1 MKKKVLILGSTGSIG
16 NNTCSVIREFKND
29 FEIVA
34 LSTNSKTDILKKQIE
49 EFNPKTV
56 NISSKEALNN
66 FKKNSFKN
74 QKNKIKIHEGNIAEF
89 VRDTNFD
96 ILVNALTGYA
106 GFLPTIEAIKKG
118 KIIAL
123 ANKETLVVGGD
134 IINELLK
141 KYNSSLIPIDS
152 EHSAIFQILRHFKD
166 APISKVIITAS
177 GGPFLK
183 TPKEELKTVTVEMA
197 LKHPTWNMGGKITID
212 SATMM
217 NKGFEV
223 IEAHHLFN
231 LDYDKIETI
240 IHPQSLIHS
249 MVEFVDGEIYAQIGK
264 NDMRLPI
271 QHALTYPEIRNTP
284 FEKLKL
290 YEHSEINFYK
300 MDFDKFVM
308 LKLAYE
314 CGKKGGL
321 YPCVLNAANEVC
333 VYSFLEKKIG
343 FTDIFDIVQK
353 ICERRIY
360 DKIYNKKINI
370 PLTIENIINTDK
382 EVREETLKEIENK

>member
-16 NNTCSVIREFKND
+16 NNTCSVIREFNKD
-29 FEIVA
+29 FEIA
-34 LSTNSKTDILKKQIE
+34 GISTNYKIDILQKQIE
-49 EFNPKTV
+49 EFNPKIV
-56 NISSKEALNN
+56 HISSKEALNN
-66 FKKNSFKN
+66 FKNK
-74 QKNKIKIHEGNIAEF
+74 KNKINIHEGSIAEF
-89 VRDTNFD
+89 VRDTDFD

-118 KIIAL
+118 KTIAL

-141 KYNSSLIPIDS
+141 KYNASLIPIDS

-166 APISKVIITAS
+166 AQISKVIITAS
-177 GGPFLK
+177 GGPFFK
-183 TPKEELKTVTVEMA
+183 TPKEELKNVTVEMA
-197 LKHPTWNMGGKITID
+197 LKHPTWKMGGKITID

-290 YEHSEINFYK
+290 HEHSEINFYK
-300 MDFDKFVM
+300 MDFEKFIM
-308 LKLAYE
+308 LKLCA
-314 CGKKGGL
+314 
-321 YPCVLNAANEVC
+321 
-333 VYSFLEKKIG
+333 
-343 FTDIFDIVQK
+343 
-353 ICERRIY
+353 
-360 DKIYNKKINI
+360 
-370 PLTIENIINTDK
+370 
-382 EVREETLKEIENK
+382 

>member
-1 MKKKVLILGSTGSIG
+1 MKKRILLLGATGSIG
-16 NNTCSVIREFKND
+16 TNTCNVVRNFSSD
-29 FEIVA
+29 FEIVGMSA
-34 LSTNSKTDILKKQIE
+34 NSKIDILRTLCT

-56 NISSKEALNN
+56 NISDKSAANI
-66 FKKNSFKN
+66 FKDYDCAES
-74 QKNKIKIHEGNIAEF
+74 INIFDGSIADF
-89 VRDTNFD
+89 VKHTDFD

-106 GFLPTIEAIKKG
+106 GFLPTVEAIKKG
-118 KIIAL
+118 KTVAL

-141 KYNSSLIPIDS
+141 QNNAKLIPIDS
-152 EHSAIFQILRHFKD
+152 EHSAIFQILNHFGKD
-166 APISKVIITAS
+166 ALSKVIITAS
-177 GGPFLK
+177 GGPFFR
-183 TPKEELKTVTVEMA
+183 TPKEELKNVTVEMA
-197 LKHPTWNMGGKITID
+197 LKHPTWSMGSKITID

-249 MVEFVDGEIYAQIGK
+249 MAEFVDGEIYAQIGK
-264 NDMRLPI
+264 NDMCLPI

-290 YEHSEINFYK
+290 YEHTELNFYK

-321 YPCVLNAANEVC
+321 YPCVLNAANEIC
-333 VYSFLEKKIG
+333 VYSFLEKRIG
-343 FTDIFDIVQK
+343 FTDIFDIVSK
-353 ICERRIY
+353 VCSR
-360 DKIYNKKINI
+360 KINI
-370 PLTIENIINTDK
+370 PLTIDNIINMDSEIRK
-382 EVREETLKEIENK
+382 ETRWIIDSMTK

>member
-1 MKKKVLILGSTGSIG
+1 MRKRILLLGATGSIG
-16 NNTCSVIREFKND
+16 TNTCTVVRKFSSD
-29 FEIVA
+29 FEIVGMSA
-34 LSTNSKTDILKKQIE
+34 NSKIDILRTLCT
-49 EFNPKTV
+49 EFKPKTV
-56 NISSKEALNN
+56 NISDKSAANI
-66 FKKNSFKN
+66 FKDYDCAES
-74 QKNKIKIHEGNIAEF
+74 INIFDGSIADF
-89 VRDTNFD
+89 VKHTDFD

-106 GFLPTIEAIKKG
+106 GFLPTVEAIKKG
-118 KIIAL
+118 KTVAL
-123 ANKETLVVGGD
+123 SNKETLVVGGD

-141 KYNSSLIPIDS
+141 QHNAKLIPIDS
-152 EHSAIFQILRHFKD
+152 EHSAIFQILNHFGKD
-166 APISKVIITAS
+166 ELSKVIITAS
-177 GGPFLK
+177 GGPFFR
-183 TPKEELKTVTVEMA
+183 TPKEELKNVTVEMA
-197 LKHPTWNMGGKITID
+197 LKHPTWSMGSKITID

-249 MVEFVDGEIYAQIGK
+249 MAEFIDGEIYAQIGK
-264 NDMRLPI
+264 NDMCLPI

-284 FEKLKL
+284 FERLKL

-333 VYSFLEKKIG
+333 VYSFLERRIG
-343 FTDIFDIVQK
+343 FTDILDIVSK
-353 ICERRIY
+353 VCER
-360 DKIYNKKINI
+360 KINI
-370 PLTIENIINTDK
+370 PLNIDNIINMDSEIRK
-382 EVREETLKEIENK
+382 ETRWIIDSMTK

>member
-1 MKKKVLILGSTGSIG
+1 MKKKILILGSTGSIG

-66 FKKNSFKN
+66 FKN

-89 VRDTNFD
+89 VRDTDFD

-166 APISKVIITAS
+166 APISKIIITAS

-314 CGKKGGL
+314 CGEKGGL

-333 VYSFLEKKIG
+333 VYSFLDKKIG

-353 ICERRIY
+353 ICE
-360 DKIYNKKINI
+360 IYNKKIDI
-370 PLTIENIINTDK
+370 PLTIENIINTDR

>member
-16 NNTCSVIREFKND
+16 NNTCSVIREFYND
-29 FEIVA
+29 FEIVG
-34 LSTNSKTDILKKQIE
+34 LSTNSKIDILKNQIK
-49 EFNPKTV
+49 EFNPKKIH
-56 NISSKEALNN
+56 ISSKSALNDL
-66 FKKNSFKN
+66 KNNLEEKN
-74 QKNKIKIHEGNIAEF
+74 IIYEGNISEF
-89 VRDTNFD
+89 VRDMEFD

-106 GFLPTIEAIKKG
+106 GFLPTVEAIKKG
-118 KIIAL
+118 KIVAL

-134 IINELLK
+134 IINDLLK
-141 KYNSSLIPIDS
+141 KYNASLIPIDS

-166 APISKVIITAS
+166 AQVSKVIITAS
-177 GGPFLK
+177 GGPFFR
-183 TPKEELKTVTVEMA
+183 TPKEELKNVTVEMA

-271 QHALTYPEIRNTP
+271 QHALTYPEIKTTP

-308 LKLAYE
+308 LKLAYD

-321 YPCVLNAANEVC
+321 YPCVLNAANEIC

-353 ICERRIY
+353 ICNREI
-360 DKIYNKKINI
+360 DI
-370 PLTIENIINTDK
+370 PLTIENIIKTDG
-382 EVREETLKEIENK
+382 EIREETLKEIELLK

>member
-1 MKKKVLILGSTGSIG
+1 MRKRILLLGATGSIG
-16 NNTCSVIREFKND
+16 TNTCTVVRKFSSD
-29 FEIVA
+29 FEIVGMSA
-34 LSTNSKTDILKKQIE
+34 NSKIDILRTLCT
-49 EFNPKTV
+49 EFKPKTV
-56 NISSKEALNN
+56 NISDKSAANI
-66 FKKNSFKN
+66 FKDYDCAEN
-74 QKNKIKIHEGNIAEF
+74 IKIFEGSIADF
-89 VRDTNFD
+89 VKHTDFD

-106 GFLPTIEAIKKG
+106 GFLPTVEAIKKG
-118 KIIAL
+118 KTVAL

-141 KYNSSLIPIDS
+141 QHNAKLIPIDS
-152 EHSAIFQILRHFKD
+152 EHSAIFQILNHFGKD
-166 APISKVIITAS
+166 ELSKVIITAS
-177 GGPFLK
+177 GGPFFR
-183 TPKEELKTVTVEMA
+183 TPKEELKNVTVEMA
-197 LKHPTWNMGGKITID
+197 LKHPTWSMGSKITID

-249 MVEFVDGEIYAQIGK
+249 MAEFIDGEIYAQIGK
-264 NDMRLPI
+264 NDMCLPI

-284 FEKLKL
+284 FERLKL

-308 LKLAYE
+308 FKLAYE

-333 VYSFLEKKIG
+333 VYSFLERRIG
-343 FTDIFDIVQK
+343 FTDIFDIVSK
-353 ICERRIY
+353 VCER
-360 DKIYNKKINI
+360 KINI
-370 PLTIENIINTDK
+370 PLNIDNIINMDSEIRK
-382 EVREETLKEIENK
+382 ETRWIIDSMTK

>member
-1 MKKKVLILGSTGSIG
+1 MKKRILLLGATGSIG
-16 NNTCSVIREFKND
+16 LNTYSVVCKFRNE
-29 FEIVA
+29 FEIVGM
-34 LSTNSKTDILKKQIE
+34 STNSKIDILSNLCDDLK
-49 EFNPKTV
+49 PKTV
-56 NISSKEALNN
+56 NISDK
-66 FKKNSFKN
+66 
-74 QKNKIKIHEGNIAEF
+74 IAENIFKDYDCAKDLSIYEGTIADF
-89 VRDTNFD
+89 VKDTDFD

-106 GFLPTIEAIKKG
+106 GFLPTVEAIKKG
-118 KIIAL
+118 KTIAL

-134 IINELLK
+134 IINQLLK
-141 KYNSSLIPIDS
+141 EYKASLIPIDS
-152 EHSAIFQILRHFKD
+152 EHSAIFQMLRHFPKESL
-166 APISKVIITAS
+166 SKVIITAS
-177 GGPFLK
+177 GGPFFR
-183 TPKEELKTVTVEMA
+183 TPKEELKNVTVEMA
-197 LKHPTWNMGGKITID
+197 LKHPTWSMGNKITID

-249 MVEFVDGEIYAQIGK
+249 MIEMNDGEIYAQIGK

-290 YEHSEINFYK
+290 YEHPEINFYK

-308 LKLAYE
+308 LRLAYE

-321 YPCVLNAANEVC
+321 YPCVLNAANEIC
-333 VYSFLEKKIG
+333 VYSFLQKKIG
-343 FTDIFDIVQK
+343 FTDIFDIVSK
-353 ICERRIY
+353 VCDR
-360 DKIYNKKINI
+360 KINV
-370 PLTIENIINTDK
+370 PLTIDNIINMDSEIRK
-382 EVREETLKEIENK
+382 ETSWIIDSMSK

>member
-1 MKKKVLILGSTGSIG
+1 MKKRILLLGATGSIG
-16 NNTCSVIREFKND
+16 TNTCTVVRKFSSD
-29 FEIVA
+29 FEIVGMSA
-34 LSTNSKTDILKKQIE
+34 NSKIDILRTLCT
-49 EFNPKTV
+49 EFKPKTV
-56 NISSKEALNN
+56 NISDKSAANI
-66 FKKNSFKN
+66 FKDYDCAES
-74 QKNKIKIHEGNIAEF
+74 INIFDGSIADF
-89 VRDTNFD
+89 VKHTDFD

-106 GFLPTIEAIKKG
+106 GFLPTVEAIKKG
-118 KIIAL
+118 KTVAL

-141 KYNSSLIPIDS
+141 QHNAKLIPIDS
-152 EHSAIFQILRHFKD
+152 EHSAIFQILNHFGKD
-166 APISKVIITAS
+166 ALLKVIITAS
-177 GGPFLK
+177 GGPFFR
-183 TPKEELKTVTVEMA
+183 TPKEELKNVTVEMA
-197 LKHPTWNMGGKITID
+197 LKHPTWSMGSKITID

-249 MVEFVDGEIYAQIGK
+249 MAEFIDGEIYAQIGK
-264 NDMRLPI
+264 NDMCLPI

-333 VYSFLEKKIG
+333 VYSFLEKRIG
-343 FTDIFDIVQK
+343 FTDIFDIVSK
-353 ICERRIY
+353 VCDR
-360 DKIYNKKINI
+360 KINI
-370 PLTIENIINTDK
+370 PLNIDNIINMDSEIRK
-382 EVREETLKEIENK
+382 ETRWIIDSMAK

>member
-1 MKKKVLILGSTGSIG
+1 MKKRILLLGATGSIG
-16 NNTCSVIREFKND
+16 TNTCTVVRKFSSD
-29 FEIVA
+29 FEIVGMSA
-34 LSTNSKTDILKKQIE
+34 NSKIDILRTLCT
-49 EFNPKTV
+49 EFKPKTV
-56 NISSKEALNN
+56 NISDKSAANI
-66 FKKNSFKN
+66 FKDYDCAES
-74 QKNKIKIHEGNIAEF
+74 INIFDGSIADF
-89 VRDTNFD
+89 VKHTDFD

-106 GFLPTIEAIKKG
+106 GFLPTVEAIKKG
-118 KIIAL
+118 KTVAL
-123 ANKETLVVGGD
+123 SNKEALVVGGD

-141 KYNSSLIPIDS
+141 QHNAKLIPIDS
-152 EHSAIFQILRHFKD
+152 EHSAIFQILNHFGKD
-166 APISKVIITAS
+166 ALSKVIITAS
-177 GGPFLK
+177 GGPFFR
-183 TPKEELKTVTVEMA
+183 TPKEELKNVTVEMA
-197 LKHPTWNMGGKITID
+197 LKHPTWSMGSKITID

-249 MVEFVDGEIYAQIGK
+249 MAEFIDGEIYAQIGK
-264 NDMRLPI
+264 NDMCLPI

-321 YPCVLNAANEVC
+321 YPCVLNAANEIC
-333 VYSFLEKKIG
+333 VYSFLEKRIG
-343 FTDIFDIVQK
+343 FTDIFDIVSK
-353 ICERRIY
+353 VCDR
-360 DKIYNKKINI
+360 KINI
-370 PLTIENIINTDK
+370 PLNIDNIINMDSEIRK
-382 EVREETLKEIENK
+382 ETRWIIDSMTK

>member
-1 MKKKVLILGSTGSIG
+1 MKKRILLLGATGSIG
-16 NNTCSVIREFKND
+16 LNTYSVVCKFRNE
-29 FEIVA
+29 FEIVGM
-34 LSTNSKTDILKKQIE
+34 STNSKIDILSNLCDDLK
-49 EFNPKTV
+49 PKTV
-56 NISSKEALNN
+56 NISDK
-66 FKKNSFKN
+66 
-74 QKNKIKIHEGNIAEF
+74 IAENIFKDYDCAKDLSIYEGTIADF
-89 VRDTNFD
+89 VKDTDFD

-106 GFLPTIEAIKKG
+106 GFLPTVEAIKKG
-118 KIIAL
+118 KTIAL

-134 IINELLK
+134 IINQLLK
-141 KYNSSLIPIDS
+141 EYKASLIPIDS
-152 EHSAIFQILRHFKD
+152 EHSAIFQMLRHFPKESL
-166 APISKVIITAS
+166 SKVIITAS
-177 GGPFLK
+177 GGPFFR
-183 TPKEELKTVTVEMA
+183 TPKEELKNVTVEMA
-197 LKHPTWNMGGKITID
+197 LKHPTWSMGNKITID

-249 MVEFVDGEIYAQIGK
+249 MIEMNDGEIYAQIGK

-300 MDFDKFVM
+300 MDFDKFIM
-308 LKLAYE
+308 LRLAYE

-321 YPCVLNAANEVC
+321 YPCVLNAANEIC
-333 VYSFLEKKIG
+333 VYSFLQKKIG
-343 FTDIFDIVQK
+343 FTDIFNIVSK
-353 ICERRIY
+353 VCDR
-360 DKIYNKKINI
+360 KINV
-370 PLTIENIINTDK
+370 PLTIDNIINMDSEIRK
-382 EVREETLKEIENK
+382 ETAWIINSMSK

>member
-1 MKKKVLILGSTGSIG
+1 MKKKILILGSTGSIG

-66 FKKNSFKN
+66 FKN

-89 VRDTNFD
+89 VRDTDFD

-353 ICERRIY
+353 ICE
-360 DKIYNKKINI
+360 IYNKKINI
-370 PLTIENIINTDK
+370 PLTIENIINTDR

>member
-1 MKKKVLILGSTGSIG
+1 MKIVKMKKKVLILGSTGSIG

-29 FEIVA
+29 FEIVGM
-34 LSTNSKTDILKKQIE
+34 STNSKIDVLKKQIE

-56 NISSKEALNN
+56 NISSKESLNN

-74 QKNKIKIHEGNIAEF
+74 QKNKININEGNIAEF
-89 VRDTNFD
+89 VRDTDFD

-134 IINELLK
+134 IINKLLK

-152 EHSAIFQILRHFKD
+152 EHSAIFQILRHFKNV
-166 APISKVIITAS
+166 PISKVIITAS

-183 TPKEELKTVTVEMA
+183 TPREKLKNVTVEMA

-271 QHALTYPEIRNTP
+271 QHALTYPKIKNTP

-290 YEHSEINFYK
+290 HEHSEINFYK

-321 YPCVLNAANEVC
+321 YPCVLNAANEIC

-353 ICERRIY
+353 IYERRIY
-360 DKIYNKKINI
+360 DKKIDI
-370 PLTIENIINTDK
+370 PLTIENIINTDRK
-382 EVREETLKEIENK
+382 IREETIKEIN

>member
-1 MKKKVLILGSTGSIG
+1 MKKRILLLGATGSIG
-16 NNTCSVIREFKND
+16 TNTCSVVRDFNND
-29 FEIVA
+29 FEIIGMSA
-34 LSTNSKTDILKKQIE
+34 NSRVEILKDLCL
-49 EFNPKTV
+49 EFKPKTI
-56 NISSKEALNN
+56 NISDKNAENI
-66 FKKNSFKN
+66 FKDYDFAKDIN
-74 QKNKIKIHEGNIAEF
+74 IHEGSIADF
-89 VRDTNFD
+89 VRDTDFD

-118 KIIAL
+118 KTIAL

-134 IINELLK
+134 IINQLLK
-141 KYNSSLIPIDS
+141 EYNASLIPIDS
-152 EHSAIFQILRHFKD
+152 EHSAIFQMLRHF
-166 APISKVIITAS
+166 PQSSLSKVIITAS
-177 GGPFLK
+177 GGPFFK
-183 TPKEELKTVTVEMA
+183 TPKEELKNVTVEMA
-197 LKHPTWNMGGKITID
+197 LKHPTWAMGSKITID

-249 MVEFVDGEIYAQIGK
+249 MIEMNDGEIYAQIGK

-271 QHALTYPEIRNTP
+271 QHALTYPEIRETP

-308 LKLAYE
+308 LRLAYE

-321 YPCVLNAANEVC
+321 YPCVLNAANEIC
-333 VYSFLEKKIG
+333 VYSFLQRKIG
-343 FTDIFDIVQK
+343 FTDIFDIVSK
-353 ICERRIY
+353 AVSRE
-360 DKIYNKKINI
+360 INI
-370 PLTIENIINTDK
+370 PLTIDNIINMDSEIRK
-382 EVREETLKEIENK
+382 ETTWIIDSMSK

>member
-1 MKKKVLILGSTGSIG
+1 MRKRILLLGATGSIG
-16 NNTCSVIREFKND
+16 TNTCTVVRKFSSD
-29 FEIVA
+29 FEIVGMSA
-34 LSTNSKTDILKKQIE
+34 NSKIDILRTLCT
-49 EFNPKTV
+49 EFKPKTV
-56 NISSKEALNN
+56 NISDKSAANI
-66 FKKNSFKN
+66 FKDYDCAEN
-74 QKNKIKIHEGNIAEF
+74 IKIFDGSIADF
-89 VRDTNFD
+89 VKHTDFD

-106 GFLPTIEAIKKG
+106 GFLPTVEAIKKG
-118 KIIAL
+118 KTVAL
-123 ANKETLVVGGD
+123 SNKETLVVGGD

-141 KYNSSLIPIDS
+141 QHNAKLIPIDS
-152 EHSAIFQILRHFKD
+152 EHSAIFQILNHFGKD
-166 APISKVIITAS
+166 ELSKVIITAS
-177 GGPFLK
+177 GGPFFR
-183 TPKEELKTVTVEMA
+183 TPKEELKNVTVEMA
-197 LKHPTWNMGGKITID
+197 LKHPTWSMGSKITID

-249 MVEFVDGEIYAQIGK
+249 MAEFIDGEIYAQIGK
-264 NDMRLPI
+264 NDMCLPI

-284 FEKLKL
+284 FERLKL

-333 VYSFLEKKIG
+333 VYSFLERRIG
-343 FTDIFDIVQK
+343 FTDIFDIVSK
-353 ICERRIY
+353 VCER
-360 DKIYNKKINI
+360 KINI
-370 PLTIENIINTDK
+370 PLNIDNIINMDSEIRK
-382 EVREETLKEIENK
+382 ETRWIIDSMTK

>member
-1 MKKKVLILGSTGSIG
+1 MKKRILLLGATGSIG
-16 NNTCSVIREFKND
+16 TNTCSVVREFNND
-29 FEIVA
+29 FEIVGM
-34 LSTNSKTDILKKQIE
+34 SVNSKVDILKDLCT
-49 EFNPKTV
+49 EFNPNSI
-56 NISSKEALNN
+56 NISD
-66 FKKNSFKN
+66 KNAENIFKN
-74 QKNKIKIHEGNIAEF
+74 YDCSKYINIYEGSTADF
-89 VRDTNFD
+89 VRDTDFD

-134 IINELLK
+134 IINKLLK
-141 KYNSSLIPIDS
+141 KHNADLIPIDS
-152 EHSAIFQILRHFKD
+152 EHSAIFQMLKHFPKESL
-166 APISKVIITAS
+166 SKVIITAS
-177 GGPFLK
+177 GGPFFR
-183 TPKEELKTVTVEMA
+183 TPKEELKNVTAEMA
-197 LKHPTWNMGGKITID
+197 LKHPTWAMGSKITID

-249 MVEFVDGEIYAQIGK
+249 MIEMNDGEIYAQIGK

-271 QHALTYPEIRNTP
+271 QHALTYPEIRETP

-300 MDFDKFVM
+300 MDFDKFIM

-321 YPCVLNAANEVC
+321 YPCILNAANEIC
-333 VYSFLEKKIG
+333 VYSFLEKKIS
-343 FTDIFDIVQK
+343 FTDIFDIVAE
-353 ICERRIY
+353 ICSRDI
-360 DKIYNKKINI
+360 DI
-370 PLTIENIINTDK
+370 PLTIENIINIDK
-382 EVREETLKEIENK
+382 QIREETLNIISKLNNKL

>member
-1 MKKKVLILGSTGSIG
+1 MKKRILLLGATGSIG
-16 NNTCSVIREFKND
+16 TNTCNVVRNFSSD
-29 FEIVA
+29 FEIVGMSA
-34 LSTNSKTDILKKQIE
+34 NSKIDILRTLCT

-56 NISSKEALNN
+56 NISDKSAANI
-66 FKKNSFKN
+66 FKDYDCAES
-74 QKNKIKIHEGNIAEF
+74 INIFDGSIADF
-89 VRDTNFD
+89 VKHTDFD

-106 GFLPTIEAIKKG
+106 GFLPTVEAIKKG
-118 KIIAL
+118 KTVAL

-141 KYNSSLIPIDS
+141 QNNAKLIPIDS
-152 EHSAIFQILRHFKD
+152 EHSAIFQILNHFGKD
-166 APISKVIITAS
+166 ALSKVIITAS
-177 GGPFLK
+177 GGPFFR
-183 TPKEELKTVTVEMA
+183 TPKEELKNVTIEMA
-197 LKHPTWNMGGKITID
+197 LKHPTWSMGSKITID

-217 NKGFEV
+217 NKGFEA

-249 MVEFVDGEIYAQIGK
+249 MAEFVDGEIYAQIGK
-264 NDMRLPI
+264 NDMCLPI

-290 YEHSEINFYK
+290 YEHTELNFYK

-321 YPCVLNAANEVC
+321 YPCVLNAANEIC
-333 VYSFLEKKIG
+333 VYSFLEKRIG
-343 FTDIFDIVQK
+343 FTDIFDIVSK
-353 ICERRIY
+353 VCSR
-360 DKIYNKKINI
+360 KINI
-370 PLTIENIINTDK
+370 PLTIDNIINMDSEIRK
-382 EVREETLKEIENK
+382 ETRWIIDSMTK

>member
-1 MKKKVLILGSTGSIG
+1 MKIVKMKKKVLILGSTGSIG

-29 FEIVA
+29 FEIVGM
-34 LSTNSKTDILKKQIE
+34 STNSKIDILKKQIE

-56 NISSKEALNN
+56 NISSKESLNN
-66 FKKNSFKN
+66 LKKNSFKN
-74 QKNKIKIHEGNIAEF
+74 QKNKINIHEGNIAEF
-89 VRDTNFD
+89 VRDTDFD

-152 EHSAIFQILRHFKD
+152 EHSAIFQILRHFKNV
-166 APISKVIITAS
+166 PISKVIITAS

-183 TPKEELKTVTVEMA
+183 TPKEKLKNVTVEMA

-271 QHALTYPEIRNTP
+271 QHALTYPKIKNTP

-290 YEHSEINFYK
+290 HEHSEINFYK

-321 YPCVLNAANEVC
+321 YPCVLNAANEIC

-353 ICERRIY
+353 IYERRIY
-360 DKIYNKKINI
+360 DKKIDI
-370 PLTIENIINTDK
+370 PLTIENIINTDRK
-382 EVREETLKEIENK
+382 IREETIKEIN

>member
-1 MKKKVLILGSTGSIG
+1 MKKRVLILGATGSIG
-16 NNTCSVIREFKND
+16 VNTCSVIEHFYND
-29 FEIVA
+29 FEIVGIT
-34 LSTNSKTDILKKQIE
+34 TNTKIDVLKE
-49 EFNPKTV
+49 ECIKFKPKYV
-56 NISSKEALNN
+56 HISSQEALEN
-66 FKKNSFKN
+66 FKKFNIN
-74 QKNKIKIHEGNIAEF
+74 VNIYEGSIADF
-89 VRDTNFD
+89 VKDTDFD
-96 ILVNALTGYA
+96 ILVNALVGYS
-106 GFLPTIEAIKKG
+106 GFLPTIEAIKKS
-118 KIIAL
+118 KMVAL

-134 IINELLK
+134 IINDLLK
-141 KYNSSLIPIDS
+141 EHNAKLVPIDS
-152 EHSAIFQILRHFKD
+152 EHSAIFQILNHFNNV
-166 APISKVIITAS
+166 PISKVIITAS
-177 GGPFLK
+177 GGPFFR
-183 TPKEELKTVTVEMA
+183 TPKEELKNVTVEMA

-231 LDYDKIETI
+231 LDYEKIETI

-271 QHALTYPEIRNTP
+271 QNALTYPEVKTTP

-300 MDFDKFVM
+300 MDFDKFIM

-321 YPCVLNAANEVC
+321 YPCILNAANEVC
-333 VYSFLEKKIG
+333 VYSFLERKIR
-343 FTDIFDIVQK
+343 FTEIFDIVEK
-353 ICERRIY
+353 MV
-360 DKIYNKKINI
+360 KINVSHI
-370 PLTIENIINTDK
+370 PLTVENIIKIDNETRK
-382 EVREETLKEIENK
+382 ETLKLIETIKHM

>member
-1 MKKKVLILGSTGSIG
+1 MKKRILLLGATGSIG
-16 NNTCSVIREFKND
+16 LNTYSVVCKFRNE
-29 FEIVA
+29 FEIVGM
-34 LSTNSKTDILKKQIE
+34 STNSKIDILSNLCDDLK
-49 EFNPKTV
+49 PKTV
-56 NISSKEALNN
+56 NISDK
-66 FKKNSFKN
+66 
-74 QKNKIKIHEGNIAEF
+74 IAENIFKDYDCAKDLSIYEGTIADF
-89 VRDTNFD
+89 VKDTDFD

-106 GFLPTIEAIKKG
+106 GFLPTVEAIKKG
-118 KIIAL
+118 KTIAL

-134 IINELLK
+134 IINQLLK
-141 KYNSSLIPIDS
+141 EYKASLIPIDS
-152 EHSAIFQILRHFKD
+152 EHSAIFQMLRHFPKESL
-166 APISKVIITAS
+166 SKVIITAS
-177 GGPFLK
+177 GGPFFR
-183 TPKEELKTVTVEMA
+183 TPKEELKNVTVEMA
-197 LKHPTWNMGGKITID
+197 LKHPTWSMGNKITID

-249 MVEFVDGEIYAQIGK
+249 MIEMNDGEIYAQIGK

-290 YEHSEINFYK
+290 YEHPEINFYK

-308 LKLAYE
+308 LRLAYE

-321 YPCVLNAANEVC
+321 YPCVLNAANEIC
-333 VYSFLEKKIG
+333 VYSFLQKKIG
-343 FTDIFDIVQK
+343 FTDIFDIVSK
-353 ICERRIY
+353 VCDR
-360 DKIYNKKINI
+360 KINV
-370 PLTIENIINTDK
+370 PLTIDNIINMDSEIRK
-382 EVREETLKEIENK
+382 ETAWIINSMSK

>member
-1 MKKKVLILGSTGSIG
+1 MKKRILLLGATGSIG
-16 NNTCSVIREFKND
+16 TNTCSVVREFNND
-29 FEIVA
+29 FEIVGMSA
-34 LSTNSKTDILKKQIE
+34 NSKIDILNTLCT
-49 EFNPKTV
+49 EFKPKTV
-56 NISSKEALNN
+56 NISDKNAENIFKDYDCAKNLN
-66 FKKNSFKN
+66 
-74 QKNKIKIHEGNIAEF
+74 IYEGTIADF
-89 VRDTNFD
+89 VKHTDFD

-106 GFLPTIEAIKKG
+106 GFLPTVEAIKKG
-118 KIIAL
+118 KTIAL

-134 IINELLK
+134 IINQLLK
-141 KYNSSLIPIDS
+141 EHNASLIPIDS
-152 EHSAIFQILRHFKD
+152 EHSAIFQMLRHFPKESL
-166 APISKVIITAS
+166 SKVIITAS
-177 GGPFLK
+177 GGPFFR
-183 TPKEELKTVTVEMA
+183 TPKEELKNVTVEMA
-197 LKHPTWNMGGKITID
+197 LKHPTWAMGSKITID

-249 MVEFVDGEIYAQIGK
+249 MIEMNDGEIYAQIGK

-308 LKLAYE
+308 LRLAYE

-321 YPCVLNAANEVC
+321 YPCILNAANEIC
-333 VYSFLEKKIG
+333 VYSFLQKKIG
-343 FTDIFDIVQK
+343 FTDIFDIVSK
-353 ICERRIY
+353 VCDR
-360 DKIYNKKINI
+360 KINV
-370 PLTIENIINTDK
+370 PLTIDNIINMDSEIRK
-382 EVREETLKEIENK
+382 ETAWIINSMSK

>member
-1 MKKKVLILGSTGSIG
+1 MKKRILLLGATGSIG
-16 NNTCSVIREFKND
+16 TNTCSVVREFNND
-29 FEIVA
+29 FEIVGM
-34 LSTNSKTDILKKQIE
+34 SVNSKVDILKDLCT
-49 EFNPKTV
+49 EFKPNSI
-56 NISSKEALNN
+56 NISD
-66 FKKNSFKN
+66 KNAENIFKN
-74 QKNKIKIHEGNIAEF
+74 YDCSKYINIYEGSTADF
-89 VRDTNFD
+89 VRDTDFD

-134 IINELLK
+134 IINKLLK
-141 KYNSSLIPIDS
+141 KHNADLIPIDS
-152 EHSAIFQILRHFKD
+152 EHSAIFQMLKHFPKESL
-166 APISKVIITAS
+166 SKVIITAS
-177 GGPFLK
+177 GGPFFR
-183 TPKEELKTVTVEMA
+183 TPKEELKNVTAEMA
-197 LKHPTWNMGGKITID
+197 LKHPTWAMGSKITID

-249 MVEFVDGEIYAQIGK
+249 MIEMNDGEIYAQIGK

-271 QHALTYPEIRNTP
+271 QHALTYPKIRETP

-300 MDFDKFVM
+300 MDFDKFIM

-321 YPCVLNAANEVC
+321 YPCILNAANEIC
-333 VYSFLEKKIG
+333 VYSFLEKKIS
-343 FTDIFDIVQK
+343 FTDIFDIVAE
-353 ICERRIY
+353 ICSKDI
-360 DKIYNKKINI
+360 DI
-370 PLTIENIINTDK
+370 PLTIENIINIDK
-382 EVREETLKEIENK
+382 QIREETLNIISKLNNKL

>member
-1 MKKKVLILGSTGSIG
+1 MKKRILLLGATGSIG
-16 NNTCSVIREFKND
+16 LNTYSVVCKFRNE
-29 FEIVA
+29 FEIVGM
-34 LSTNSKTDILKKQIE
+34 STNSKIDILSNLCDDLK
-49 EFNPKTV
+49 PKTV
-56 NISSKEALNN
+56 NISDK
-66 FKKNSFKN
+66 
-74 QKNKIKIHEGNIAEF
+74 IAENIFKDYDCAKDLSIYEGTIADF
-89 VRDTNFD
+89 VKDTDFD

-106 GFLPTIEAIKKG
+106 GFLPTVEAIKKG
-118 KIIAL
+118 KTIAL

-134 IINELLK
+134 IINQLLK
-141 KYNSSLIPIDS
+141 EYKASLIPIDS
-152 EHSAIFQILRHFKD
+152 EHSAIFQMLRHFPKESL
-166 APISKVIITAS
+166 SKVIITAS
-177 GGPFLK
+177 GGPFFR
-183 TPKEELKTVTVEMA
+183 TPKEELKNVTVEMA
-197 LKHPTWNMGGKITID
+197 LKHPTWSMGNKITID

-249 MVEFVDGEIYAQIGK
+249 MIEMNDGEIYAQIGK

-290 YEHSEINFYK
+290 YEHPEINFYK

-308 LKLAYE
+308 LRLAYE

-321 YPCVLNAANEVC
+321 YPCVLNASNEIC
-333 VYSFLEKKIG
+333 VYSFLQKKIG
-343 FTDIFDIVQK
+343 FTDIFDIVSK
-353 ICERRIY
+353 VCDR
-360 DKIYNKKINI
+360 KINV
-370 PLTIENIINTDK
+370 PLTIDNIINMDSEIRK
-382 EVREETLKEIENK
+382 ETAWIINSMSK

>member
-1 MKKKVLILGSTGSIG
+1 MKIVKMKKKVLILGSTGSIG

-29 FEIVA
+29 FEIVGM
-34 LSTNSKTDILKKQIE
+34 STNSKIDILKKQIE

-56 NISSKEALNN
+56 NISSKESLNN

-74 QKNKIKIHEGNIAEF
+74 QKNKINIHEGNIAEF
-89 VRDTNFD
+89 VRDTDFD

-152 EHSAIFQILRHFKD
+152 EHSAIFQILRHFKNV
-166 APISKVIITAS
+166 PISKVIITAS

-183 TPKEELKTVTVEMA
+183 TPKEKLKNVTVEMA

-271 QHALTYPEIRNTP
+271 QHALTYPKIKNTP

-290 YEHSEINFYK
+290 HEHSEINFYK

-321 YPCVLNAANEVC
+321 YPCVLNAANEIC

-353 ICERRIY
+353 IYERRIY
-360 DKIYNKKINI
+360 DKKIDI
-370 PLTIENIINTDK
+370 PLTIENIINTDRK
-382 EVREETLKEIENK
+382 IREETIKEIN

>member
-1 MKKKVLILGSTGSIG
+1 MKKRILLLGATGSIG
-16 NNTCSVIREFKND
+16 MNTCSVVREFNND
-29 FEIVA
+29 FEIVGM
-34 LSTNSKTDILKKQIE
+34 SVNSKIDVLRTLCL
-49 EFNPKTV
+49 EFKPKTV
-56 NISSKEALNN
+56 NIYDKNAENI
-66 FKKNSFKN
+66 FKDYDCANDINIYEGSIADFVKNT
-74 QKNKIKIHEGNIAEF
+74 
-89 VRDTNFD
+89 DFD
-96 ILVNALTGYA
+96 ILVNALTGYS
-106 GFLPTIEAIKKG
+106 GFLPTVEAIKKG
-118 KIIAL
+118 KTIAL

-134 IINELLK
+134 IINQLLK
-141 KYNSSLIPIDS
+141 DHNASLIPIDS
-152 EHSAIFQILRHFKD
+152 EHSAIFQMLRHFPKSSL
-166 APISKVIITAS
+166 SKVIITAS
-177 GGPFLK
+177 GGPFFR
-183 TPKEELKTVTVEMA
+183 TQKEELKNVTVEMA
-197 LKHPTWNMGGKITID
+197 LKHPTWAMGSKITID

-249 MVEFVDGEIYAQIGK
+249 MIEMNDGEIYAQIGK

-308 LKLAYE
+308 LRLAYE

-321 YPCVLNAANEVC
+321 YPCVLNAANEIC

-343 FTDIFDIVQK
+343 FTDIFDIVSK
-353 ICERRIY
+353 VCER
-360 DKIYNKKINI
+360 KINL
-370 PLTIENIINTDK
+370 PLTIDNIINMDTEIRK
-382 EVREETLKEIENK
+382 ETNWIINSMSK

>member
-1 MKKKVLILGSTGSIG
+1 MKIVKMKKKVLILGSTGSIG

-29 FEIVA
+29 FEIVGM
-34 LSTNSKTDILKKQIE
+34 STNSKIDVLKKQIE

-56 NISSKEALNN
+56 NISSKESLNN

-74 QKNKIKIHEGNIAEF
+74 QKNKINIHEGNIAEF
-89 VRDTNFD
+89 VRDTDFD
-96 ILVNALTGYA
+96 ILVNALTGYT

-134 IINELLK
+134 IINKLLK

-152 EHSAIFQILRHFKD
+152 EHSAIFQILRHFKNV
-166 APISKVIITAS
+166 PISKVIITAS

-183 TPKEELKTVTVEMA
+183 TPREKLKNVTVEMA

-271 QHALTYPEIRNTP
+271 QHALTYPKIKNTP

-290 YEHSEINFYK
+290 HEHSEINFYK

-321 YPCVLNAANEVC
+321 YPCVLNAANEIC

-353 ICERRIY
+353 IYERRIY
-360 DKIYNKKINI
+360 DKKIDI
-370 PLTIENIINTDK
+370 PLTIENIINTDRK
-382 EVREETLKEIENK
+382 IREETIKEIN

>member
-1 MKKKVLILGSTGSIG
+1 MKKRILLLGATGSIG
-16 NNTCSVIREFKND
+16 TNTCTVVRKFSSD
-29 FEIVA
+29 FEIVGMSA
-34 LSTNSKTDILKKQIE
+34 NSKIDILRTLCT
-49 EFNPKTV
+49 EFKPKTV
-56 NISSKEALNN
+56 NISDKSAANI
-66 FKKNSFKN
+66 FKDYDCAES
-74 QKNKIKIHEGNIAEF
+74 INIFDGSIADF
-89 VRDTNFD
+89 VKHTDFD

-106 GFLPTIEAIKKG
+106 GFLPTVEAIKKG
-118 KIIAL
+118 KTVAL
-123 ANKETLVVGGD
+123 SNKETLVVGGD

-141 KYNSSLIPIDS
+141 QHNAKLIPIDS
-152 EHSAIFQILRHFKD
+152 EHSAIFQILNHFGKD
-166 APISKVIITAS
+166 ALSKVIITAS
-177 GGPFLK
+177 GGPFFR
-183 TPKEELKTVTVEMA
+183 TPKEELKNVTVEMA
-197 LKHPTWNMGGKITID
+197 LKHPTWSMGSKITID

-249 MVEFVDGEIYAQIGK
+249 MAEFIDGEIYAQIGK
-264 NDMRLPI
+264 NDMCLPI

-284 FEKLKL
+284 FERLKL

-321 YPCVLNAANEVC
+321 YPCVLNAANEIC
-333 VYSFLEKKIG
+333 VYSFLEKRIG
-343 FTDIFDIVQK
+343 FTDIFDIVSK
-353 ICERRIY
+353 VCDR
-360 DKIYNKKINI
+360 KINI
-370 PLTIENIINTDK
+370 PLNIDNIINMDSEIRK
-382 EVREETLKEIENK
+382 ETRWIIDSMTK

>member
-1 MKKKVLILGSTGSIG
+1 MKKRILLLGATGSIG
-16 NNTCSVIREFKND
+16 TNTCTVVRKFSSD
-29 FEIVA
+29 FEIVGMSA
-34 LSTNSKTDILKKQIE
+34 NSKIDILRTLCT
-49 EFNPKTV
+49 EFKPKTV
-56 NISSKEALNN
+56 NISDKSAANI
-66 FKKNSFKN
+66 FKDYDCAEN
-74 QKNKIKIHEGNIAEF
+74 IKIFEGSIADF
-89 VRDTNFD
+89 VKHTDFD

-106 GFLPTIEAIKKG
+106 GFLPTVEAIKKG
-118 KIIAL
+118 KTVAL

-141 KYNSSLIPIDS
+141 QHNAKLIPIDS
-152 EHSAIFQILRHFKD
+152 EHSAIFQILNHFGKD
-166 APISKVIITAS
+166 ELSKVIITAS
-177 GGPFLK
+177 GGPFFR
-183 TPKEELKTVTVEMA
+183 TPKEELKNVTVEMA
-197 LKHPTWNMGGKITID
+197 LKHPTWSMGSKITID

-249 MVEFVDGEIYAQIGK
+249 MAEFIDGEIYAQIGK
-264 NDMRLPI
+264 NDMCLPI

-284 FEKLKL
+284 FERLKL

-333 VYSFLEKKIG
+333 VYSFLERRIG
-343 FTDIFDIVQK
+343 FTDIFDIVSK
-353 ICERRIY
+353 VCER
-360 DKIYNKKINI
+360 KINI
-370 PLTIENIINTDK
+370 PLNIDNIINMDSEIRK
-382 EVREETLKEIENK
+382 ETRWIIDSMTK